1 MQGAASSRNPR
12 RYLPSLLIVQ
22 INIPHRK
29 NVFVKSS
36 KRFFLIAIFC
46 QGIAD
51 IDQQDSDNPQLC
63 AEYAPFM
70 YGYLRQLERQLAIKQ
85 DFFKV
90 SF

>member
-1 MQGAASSRNPR
+1 M
-12 RYLPSLLIVQ
+12 
-22 INIPHRK
+22 
-29 NVFVKSS
+29 
-36 KRFFLIAIFC
+36 FC

-85 DFFKV
+85 DFLKV
-90 SF
+90 SLTAVALDPAVSSYASCTPTSDSWRDSWPSSRTS

>member
-1 MQGAASSRNPR
+1 M
-12 RYLPSLLIVQ
+12 
-22 INIPHRK
+22 
-29 NVFVKSS
+29 VFLDCHV
-36 KRFFLIAIFC
+36 FC

-85 DFFKV
+85 DFLKV
-90 SF
+90 SFLTAAALAPAVSSVCFTYAYLRFY

>member
-1 MQGAASSRNPR
+1 MQP
-12 RYLPSLLIVQ
+12 LPTIPAGIYVQ
-22 INIPHRK
+22 INIPVPPRK
-29 NVFVKSS
+29 CFHGALYMA
-36 KRFFLIAIFC
+36 FLDCHVFC

-85 DFFKV
+85 DFLKV